1 MKVGRIPWLVPCAV
15 LAMASSTLARAD
27 DSMAG
32 MGPMDHPMGN
42 LELFLSVRAVES
54 SHQAVKTNKLED
66 AWGMGDL
73 VFAAERGRFR
83 LMGEYNLSTEEHDFE
98 RLQIGI
104 EPKPD
109 TLLWFGRF
117 HHPGS
122 AWNNEFHHGNYLQTA
137 ISRPSVE
144 LWEDEGGIVPQH
156 LMGLMAES
164 RIPLTGGRGLR
175 VSLGVGYGS
184 AMEEEGFEPLGII
197 QPESQGRHPST
208 AAQLAW
214 LPTYL
219 GQSSAGVLYSHHRSG
234 VVETPLSLDLA
245 ANTVTEDVLGVYGH
259 WVGSKWRVLGVAYF
273 MRAGLD
279 AVSGA
284 SRDEEFA
291 AAYLQVETVLPD
303 AFTLY
308 ARHENSPRAGDSVLA
323 RSFVDSLILHGN
335 FLGLRR
341 DFPHR
346 QALTLELS
354 RATLVQGPVNRI
366 RLQWSAALP

>member
-1 MKVGRIPWLVPCAV
+1 
-15 LAMASSTLARAD
+15 MASSTLARAD

>member
-1 MKVGRIPWLVPCAV
+1 
-15 LAMASSTLARAD
+15 
-27 DSMAG
+27 
-32 MGPMDHPMGN
+32 
-42 LELFLSVRAVES
+42 
-54 SHQAVKTNKLED
+54 
-66 AWGMGDL
+66 
-73 VFAAERGRFR
+73 
-83 LMGEYNLSTEEHDFE
+83 
-98 RLQIGI
+98 
-104 EPKPD
+104 
-109 TLLWFGRF
+109 
-117 HHPGS
+117 
-122 AWNNEFHHGNYLQTA
+122 
-137 ISRPSVE
+137 
-144 LWEDEGGIVPQH
+144 
-156 LMGLMAES
+156 
-164 RIPLTGGRGLR
+164 
-175 VSLGVGYGS
+175 
-184 AMEEEGFEPLGII
+184 
-197 QPESQGRHPST
+197 
-208 AAQLAW
+208 
-214 LPTYL
+214 
-219 GQSSAGVLYSHHRSG
+219 